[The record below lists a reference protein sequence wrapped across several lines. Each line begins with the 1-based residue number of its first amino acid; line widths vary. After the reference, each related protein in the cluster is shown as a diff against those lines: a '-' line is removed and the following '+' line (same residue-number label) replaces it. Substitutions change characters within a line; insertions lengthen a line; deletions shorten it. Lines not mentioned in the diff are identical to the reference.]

1 MKKGIFLSIGIA
13 VLFSACGNSIDEKT
27 VKKYENQL
35 NQTVKQEIASLSQ
48 DSGIKIE
55 FSDFKCNADG
65 DFIAC
70 LSPNFKTLAKD
81 NNDEYQEL
89 FQAKNIKIR
98 SNEIYKG
105 EANTSISIKEYYNDL
120 FKNQKS
126 IQSNLVFED
135 FKLGEKV
142 VSDINASLF
151 QQDPK
156 IRSFINKLSS
166 DSYTLSFDNS
176 INKQENNYLDN
187 LDIKFYN
194 AKLNFNTNLNIN
206 LKEDLLNYLDSK
218 GIKFN
223 TQTLA
228 MDEQAINEL
237 LNIANYE
244 QASDFSNTIQK
255 YIILNNFKIDSTL
268 KTEGVFSSY
277 ITTAKENLQTL
288 KTQSQNEEQALI
300 FDKALAILNNITQ
313 NDDYKLNLD
322 LKFKNIPVSD
332 YSTQGIDSIEKLS
345 INNQDATE
353 ALKIILPFIMFSMLM
368 GERHL
373 IITIDTKF
381 ILN

>member
-105 EANTSISIKEYYNDL
+105 ETNTSISIKEYYNDL

-156 IRSFINKLSS
+156 ISSFINKLSS

-237 LNIANYE
+237 LNMVNYE

-277 ITTAKENLQTL
+277 IATAKENLQTL
-288 KTQSQNEEQALI
+288 KAQSQNEEQALI

-368 GERHL
+368 GGASF
-373 IITIDTKF
+373 KF
-381 ILN
+381 

>member
-1 MKKGIFLSIGIA
+1 MGHHHHHHHHHHSSGHIDDDDKHM
-13 VLFSACGNSIDEKT
+13 CGNSIDEKT

-105 EANTSISIKEYYNDL
+105 ETNTSISIKEYYNDL

-156 IRSFINKLSS
+156 ISSFINKLSS

-237 LNIANYE
+237 LNMVNYE

-277 ITTAKENLQTL
+277 IATAKENLQTL
-288 KTQSQNEEQALI
+288 KAQSQNEEQALI

-368 GERHL
+368 GGAS
-373 IITIDTKF
+373 F
-381 ILN
+381 

>member
-1 MKKGIFLSIGIA
+1 
-13 VLFSACGNSIDEKT
+13 
-27 VKKYENQL
+27 
-35 NQTVKQEIASLSQ
+35 
-48 DSGIKIE
+48 
-55 FSDFKCNADG
+55 
-65 DFIAC
+65 
-70 LSPNFKTLAKD
+70 
-81 NNDEYQEL
+81 
-89 FQAKNIKIR
+89 
-98 SNEIYKG
+98 
-105 EANTSISIKEYYNDL
+105 
-120 FKNQKS
+120 
-126 IQSNLVFED
+126 
-135 FKLGEKV
+135 
-142 VSDINASLF
+142 
-151 QQDPK
+151 
-156 IRSFINKLSS
+156 
-166 DSYTLSFDNS
+166 
-176 INKQENNYLDN
+176 
-187 LDIKFYN
+187 
-194 AKLNFNTNLNIN
+194 LNFNTNLNIN

-244 QASDFSNTIQK
+244 QASNFSNTIQK

-368 GERHL
+368 GGAS
-373 IITIDTKF
+373 F
-381 ILN
+381 

>member
-1 MKKGIFLSIGIA
+1 KTMKKGIFLSIGIA

-176 INKQENNYLDN
+176 INKQENNYIDN

-345 INNQDATE
+345 INNQDGTE

-368 GERHL
+368 GGAS
-373 IITIDTKF
+373 F
-381 ILN
+381 

>member
-1 MKKGIFLSIGIA
+1 EKTMKKGIFLSIGIA

-156 IRSFINKLSS
+156 ISSFINKLSS

-176 INKQENNYLDN
+176 INKQENNYIDN

-244 QASDFSNTIQK
+244 QASNFSNTIQK

-368 GERHL
+368 GGAS
-373 IITIDTKF
+373 F
-381 ILN
+381 

>member
-13 VLFSACGNSIDEKT
+13 ILFAACGNSIDEKT

-105 EANTSISIKEYYNDL
+105 EANISISIKEYYNDL

-135 FKLGEKV
+135 FKFGEKV

-156 IRSFINKLSS
+156 ISSFINKLSS

-187 LDIKFYN
+187 LDIRFYN

-218 GIKFN
+218 DIKFN

-228 MDEQAINEL
+228 MDKQAINEL
-237 LNIANYE
+237 LNITNYG
-244 QASDFSNTIQK
+244 QTSDFSNTIQK

-268 KTEGVFSSY
+268 KTEGVFNSY

-288 KTQSQNEEQALI
+288 KAQSQNEEQALI
-300 FDKALAILNNITQ
+300 FDKALAILSNITQ

-368 GERHL
+368 SGAS
-373 IITIDTKF
+373 F
-381 ILN
+381 

>member
-35 NQTVKQEIASLSQ
+35 NQTVKQEIKQEIASLSQ

-70 LSPNFKTLAKD
+70 LSSNFKTLAKD
-81 NNDEYQEL
+81 NKDEYQEL

-105 EANTSISIKEYYNDL
+105 EANASISIKEYYNDL

-126 IQSNLVFED
+126 IQSNLVFEN

-156 IRSFINKLSS
+156 ISSFINKLSS

-237 LNIANYE
+237 LNMANYE

-277 ITTAKENLQTL
+277 IATAKENLQTL
-288 KTQSQNEEQALI
+288 KAQSQNEEQALI

-368 GERHL
+368 GGAS
-373 IITIDTKF
+373 F
-381 ILN
+381 

>member
-194 AKLNFNTNLNIN
+194 AKLNFNTNLNTNLNIN

-368 GERHL
+368 GGAS
-373 IITIDTKF
+373 F
-381 ILN
+381 

>member
-48 DSGIKIE
+48 NSGIKIE

-70 LSPNFKTLAKD
+70 LSPNFKTLTKD

-105 EANTSISIKEYYNDL
+105 EANASISIKEYYNDL

-156 IRSFINKLSS
+156 ISSFINKLSS

-187 LDIKFYN
+187 L
-194 AKLNFNTNLNIN
+194 
-206 LKEDLLNYLDSK
+206 
-218 GIKFN
+218 
-223 TQTLA
+223 
-228 MDEQAINEL
+228 
-237 LNIANYE
+237 
-244 QASDFSNTIQK
+244 
-255 YIILNNFKIDSTL
+255 
-268 KTEGVFSSY
+268 
-277 ITTAKENLQTL
+277 
-288 KTQSQNEEQALI
+288 
-300 FDKALAILNNITQ
+300 
-313 NDDYKLNLD
+313 
-322 LKFKNIPVSD
+322 
-332 YSTQGIDSIEKLS
+332 
-345 INNQDATE
+345 
-353 ALKIILPFIMFSMLM
+353 
-368 GERHL
+368 
-373 IITIDTKF
+373 
-381 ILN
+381 

>member
-70 LSPNFKTLAKD
+70 LSPNFKTLTKD

-105 EANTSISIKEYYNDL
+105 EANASISIKEYYNDL

-156 IRSFINKLSS
+156 ISSFINKLSS

-223 TQTLA
+223 TQTLV
-228 MDEQAINEL
+228 MDKQAINEL

-288 KTQSQNEEQALI
+288 KAQSQNEEQALI

-368 GERHL
+368 GGASF
-373 IITIDTKF
+373 KF
-381 ILN
+381 

>member
-13 VLFSACGNSIDEKT
+13 ILFSACGNSIDEKT

-48 DSGIKIE
+48 DSGIKIK

-120 FKNQKS
+120 FKSQKS
-126 IQSNLVFED
+126 IQSNLVFEN

-156 IRSFINKLSS
+156 ISSFINKLSS

-206 LKEDLLNYLDSK
+206 LNINLKEDLLNYLDSK

-237 LNIANYE
+237 LNITNYE
-244 QASDFSNTIQK
+244 QTSDFSNTIQK

-268 KTEGVFSSY
+268 KTEGVFNSY
-277 ITTAKENLQTL
+277 ITTVKENLQTL
-288 KTQSQNEEQALI
+288 KAQSQNEEQALI

-322 LKFKNIPVSD
+322 LKFKNIPISN
-332 YSTQGIDSIEKLS
+332 YNTQGIDSIEKLS
-345 INNQDATE
+345 INNQDTTE

-368 GERHL
+368 GGVS
-373 IITIDTKF
+373 F
-381 ILN
+381 

>member
-156 IRSFINKLSS
+156 ISSLINKLSS

-176 INKQENNYLDN
+176 INKQENNYIDN

-288 KTQSQNEEQALI
+288 KAQSQNEEQALI

-368 GERHL
+368 GGASF
-373 IITIDTKF
+373 K
-381 ILN
+381 ILK

>member
-156 IRSFINKLSS
+156 ISSLINKLSS

-176 INKQENNYLDN
+176 INKQENNYIDN

-368 GERHL
+368 GGAS
-373 IITIDTKF
+373 
-381 ILN
+381 ILNFK

>member
-13 VLFSACGNSIDEKT
+13 ALFSACGNSIDEKT

-35 NQTVKQEIASLSQ
+35 NQTIKQEIASLSQ
-48 DSGIKIE
+48 DSEIKIE
-55 FSDFKCNADG
+55 FSDFKCNVDG

-89 FQAKNIKIR
+89 FQVKNIKIR
-98 SNEIYKG
+98 SNEFYKG
-105 EANTSISIKEYYNDL
+105 KINTSISIKEYYNNL
-120 FKNQKS
+120 FKNQKN
-126 IQSNLVFED
+126 IQTNLVFEN
-135 FKLGEKV
+135 FKLGKKIV
-142 VSDINASLF
+142 DYINTNLF
-151 QQDPK
+151 QQDLK
-156 IRSFINKLSS
+156 ISSFINKLSS

-194 AKLNFNTNLNIN
+194 AKLNFNANLNIN

-228 MDEQAINEL
+228 MDKQAINKL

-244 QASDFSNTIQK
+244 QTSDFSNTIQK
-255 YIILNNFKIDSTL
+255 YIILNNFKINSTL
-268 KTEGVFSSY
+268 KTEGVFNNY
-277 ITTAKENLQTL
+277 TTTAKENLQTL
-288 KTQSQNEEQALI
+288 KAQSQNEKQALI
-300 FDKALAILNNITQ
+300 LDKALTILNNITQ
-313 NDDYKLNLD
+313 NDDYKLDLD
-322 LKFKNIPVSD
+322 LKFKNIPISD

-353 ALKIILPFIMFSMLM
+353 ALKIILPFIIFSMLI
-368 GERHL
+368 GEAS
-373 IITIDTKF
+373 F
-381 ILN
+381 

>member
-35 NQTVKQEIASLSQ
+35 NQTVEQEIASLSQ

-156 IRSFINKLSS
+156 ISSFINKLSS

-194 AKLNFNTNLNIN
+194 AKLNFNTNLNINLNIN

-313 NDDYKLNLD
+313 NDNYKLNLD

-368 GERHL
+368 GGAS
-373 IITIDTKF
+373 F
-381 ILN
+381 

>member
-1 MKKGIFLSIGIA
+1 MFFLKYPLQKGIFLSIGIA

-156 IRSFINKLSS
+156 ISSFINKLSS

-237 LNIANYE
+237 LNMVNYE

-277 ITTAKENLQTL
+277 IATAKENLQTL
-288 KTQSQNEEQALI
+288 KAQSQNEEQALI

-368 GERHL
+368 GGAS
-373 IITIDTKF
+373 F
-381 ILN
+381 

>member
-1 MKKGIFLSIGIA
+1 MKKGIFILIGIA
-13 VLFSACGNSIDEKT
+13 VLFSACGNPIDEKT

-35 NQTVKQEIASLSQ
+35 NQTIKQEISSLSQ

-65 DFIAC
+65 KFIAC
-70 LSPNFKTLAKD
+70 LSPNFKTLVED

-89 FQAKNIKIR
+89 FQAKNIKFC

-105 EANTSISIKEYYNDL
+105 ETNASIGIKEYYNNL
-120 FKNQKS
+120 FKDQKN
-126 IQSNLVFED
+126 IQTSLVFEN
-135 FKLGEKV
+135 FQLGERIV
-142 VSDINASLF
+142 NDINESLL

-156 IRSFINKLSS
+156 ISSFINKLSS

-176 INKQENNYLDN
+176 INKQKSDYLDN

-206 LKEDLLNYLDSK
+206 LKEDLINYLDSK

-223 TQTLA
+223 TQTLT
-228 MDEQAINEL
+228 MDGQAINEFL
-237 LNIANYE
+237 IKASYE
-244 QASDFSNTIQK
+244 QTSDFSNIIQK

-268 KTEGVFSSY
+268 KTEGVFNSY
-277 ITTAKENLQTL
+277 MARAKENLQTL
-288 KTQSQNEEQALI
+288 KTQSQNEEEALI
-300 FDKALAILNNITQ
+300 LDKALIILNNITQ

-322 LKFKNIPVSD
+322 LKFKNIPISD
-332 YSTQGIDSIEKLS
+332 YNTQGINSIEKLN

-353 ALKIILPFIMFSMLM
+353 VLRIILPFIMLSMLM
-368 GERHL
+368 GGAS
-373 IITIDTKF
+373 F
-381 ILN
+381 

>member
-35 NQTVKQEIASLSQ
+35 NQTVKQEIASLSR

-277 ITTAKENLQTL
+277 IATAKENLQTL
-288 KTQSQNEEQALI
+288 KAQSQNEEQALI

-332 YSTQGIDSIEKLS
+332 YNAQGIDSIEKLSIS

-368 GERHL
+368 GGAS
-373 IITIDTKF
+373 F
-381 ILN
+381 

>member
-98 SNEIYKG
+98 SNEIY
-105 EANTSISIKEYYNDL
+105 NDL

-156 IRSFINKLSS
+156 ISSLINKLSS

-176 INKQENNYLDN
+176 INKQENNYIDN

-288 KTQSQNEEQALI
+288 KAQSQNEEQALI

-368 GERHL
+368 GGAS
-373 IITIDTKF
+373 F
-381 ILN
+381 

>member
-1 MKKGIFLSIGIA
+1 
-13 VLFSACGNSIDEKT
+13 CGNSIDEKT

-166 DSYTLSFDNS
+166 DS
-176 INKQENNYLDN
+176 
-187 LDIKFYN
+187 
-194 AKLNFNTNLNIN
+194 
-206 LKEDLLNYLDSK
+206 
-218 GIKFN
+218 
-223 TQTLA
+223 
-228 MDEQAINEL
+228 
-237 LNIANYE
+237 
-244 QASDFSNTIQK
+244 
-255 YIILNNFKIDSTL
+255 
-268 KTEGVFSSY
+268 
-277 ITTAKENLQTL
+277 
-288 KTQSQNEEQALI
+288 
-300 FDKALAILNNITQ
+300 
-313 NDDYKLNLD
+313 
-322 LKFKNIPVSD
+322 
-332 YSTQGIDSIEKLS
+332 
-345 INNQDATE
+345 
-353 ALKIILPFIMFSMLM
+353 
-368 GERHL
+368 
-373 IITIDTKF
+373 
-381 ILN
+381 

>member
-1 MKKGIFLSIGIA
+1 M
-13 VLFSACGNSIDEKT
+13 
-27 VKKYENQL
+27 
-35 NQTVKQEIASLSQ
+35 
-48 DSGIKIE
+48 
-55 FSDFKCNADG
+55 
-65 DFIAC
+65 
-70 LSPNFKTLAKD
+70 
-81 NNDEYQEL
+81 
-89 FQAKNIKIR
+89 
-98 SNEIYKG
+98 
-105 EANTSISIKEYYNDL
+105 
-120 FKNQKS
+120 
-126 IQSNLVFED
+126 VFED

-142 VSDINASLF
+142 AGDINASLF

-156 IRSFINKLSS
+156 ISSFINKLSS
-166 DSYTLSFDNS
+166 DSYTLSFNNS
-176 INKQENNYLDN
+176 INKQENNYIDN

-313 NDDYKLNLD
+313 NDDYKLDLD

-368 GERHL
+368 GGAS
-373 IITIDTKF
+373 F
-381 ILN
+381 

>member
-35 NQTVKQEIASLSQ
+35 NQTVKQEIANLSQ

-277 ITTAKENLQTL
+277 IATAKENLQTL
-288 KTQSQNEEQALI
+288 KAQSQNEEQALI

-332 YSTQGIDSIEKLS
+332 YNAQGIDSIEKLS

-368 GERHL
+368 GGAS
-373 IITIDTKF
+373 F
-381 ILN
+381 